1 MKIRKA
7 TTKDISGIIDLY
19 TILFSDMAKLQ
30 PGYFKVAKQD
40 DEFIRMI
47 IENEDSDILIAY
59 DTKII
64 GLALVQKQKTPPYNC
79 LVEHNFAY
87 LMDLVVEPVFRNKG
101 IGKKLIESVKKWA
114 LEKDCKYIELN
125 VLSQNDKAI
134 ALYKA
139 MDFDEEMKTMRMK
152 L

>member
-1 MKIRKA
+1 
-7 TTKDISGIIDLY
+7 
-19 TILFSDMAKLQ
+19 
-30 PGYFKVAKQD
+30 
-40 DEFIRMI
+40 MI

-87 LMDLVVEPVFRNKG
+87 LMDFVVEPVFRNKG

>member
-1 MKIRKA
+1 
-7 TTKDISGIIDLY
+7 
-19 TILFSDMAKLQ
+19 
-30 PGYFKVAKQD
+30 
-40 DEFIRMI
+40 
-47 IENEDSDILIAY
+47 
-59 DTKII
+59 
-64 GLALVQKQKTPPYNC
+64 
-79 LVEHNFAY
+79 
-87 LMDLVVEPVFRNKG
+87 MDFVVEPVFRNKG

>member
-1 MKIRKA
+1 M
-7 TTKDISGIIDLY
+7 
-19 TILFSDMAKLQ
+19 
-30 PGYFKVAKQD
+30 AKQD

-87 LMDLVVEPVFRNKG
+87 LMDFVVEPVFRNKG
-101 IGKKLIESVKKWA
+101 IGKKRA

>member
-47 IENEDSDILIAY
+47 IENEDSDILI
-59 DTKII
+59 
-64 GLALVQKQKTPPYNC
+64 PYNC

-87 LMDLVVEPVFRNKG
+87 LMDFVVEPVFRNKG

>member
-87 LMDLVVEPVFRNKG
+87 LMDFVVEPVFRNKG
-101 IGKKLIESVKKWA
+101 IGK
-114 LEKDCKYIELN
+114 N
-125 VLSQNDKAI
+125 
-134 ALYKA
+134 
-139 MDFDEEMKTMRMK
+139 
-152 L
+152 

>member
-1 MKIRKA
+1 M
-7 TTKDISGIIDLY
+7 
-19 TILFSDMAKLQ
+19 
-30 PGYFKVAKQD
+30 
-40 DEFIRMI
+40 
-47 IENEDSDILIAY
+47 
-59 DTKII
+59 
-64 GLALVQKQKTPPYNC
+64 
-79 LVEHNFAY
+79 
-87 LMDLVVEPVFRNKG
+87 
-101 IGKKLIESVKKWA
+101 KKWA